1 MAVHGF
7 DPEIIQDFLTE
18 SGELLESLDQDLVLL
33 ESTPEDPEL
42 LNKVFRALH
51 TIKGSASFLALT
63 NLVELAHAAESALNA
78 ARNRVFVVGR
88 EAMDLLLAA
97 VDTLRRQFD
106 DLREGRDLVK
116 ADASLVAG
124 LTVLGEGKSK
134 ATTNTTSAPTQAKPV
149 ASASAPTVPSATP
162 PAASISTP
170 ASTAAAAPAPV
181 SDNTRAGTGSGT
193 SNERPLSLSSGKND
207 LLDFFISDVDES
219 VTKLDALLGALAQTR
234 DAEPAVELLSS
245 LSRTAA
251 FFEFDTMNRVVE
263 LVSATV
269 SPACELDDQHF
280 AQAIEALR
288 SCVGVLREQ
297 TGGLRDRKLLDR
309 DIVPLKSRLDA
320 LIAGE
325 AEPTTGASATAAV
338 VAGFNATTSTAD
350 VNPVPTAVA
359 PANDSASATGAASAA
374 GAANTG
380 TAAAN
385 AATAGETHGPG
396 NAGGDQTIR
405 VEVTRLEALLNLVG
419 ELVLQKN
426 RLGAIARQAG
436 SGQITGDQLAET
448 LSLATG
454 NLDRVTGDI
463 QVAVM
468 RTRLQPLEKIFGRYP
483 RLIRDLS
490 RKTGKNIHLDIVGG
504 ETEVDK
510 SVMEEL
516 ADPLVHLLRNSADHG
531 IEPPADRVKAGKSEQ
546 GVIRLCASHEG
557 SHVLIQIIDDGR
569 GLSRA
574 KIGKRAV
581 ERGLA
586 TQAQID
592 AMSDRDVWNFIFAPG
607 FSTAEQVTDLSGRGV
622 GMDVVR
628 TNIAKIKGSVELSS
642 VEGKGTTISIQ
653 IPLTVAILTAMMVE
667 IGTEIYAVPLSAI
680 VEIVKPEKNVLSS
693 IRQNPVMRLRDS
705 VLPLLDGPTIFNL
718 PDDKRRP
725 SPFAVVVEQNQQRV
739 GLMVSRLIGQ
749 QEVVIKPLNGMVEQA
764 GPVSGATVRDDG
776 GVSLIVDVGAMLRL
790 AEQSRGHHRA
800 GQGLSSNLVN
810 GGANS
815 PGEVSVVG
823 TPKARTA
830 IPA

>member
-1 MAVHGF
+1 MAVQGF

-106 DLREGRDLVK
+106 DLREGRDLIK

-124 LTVLGEGKSK
+124 LTVLGEGKGKTAGS
-134 ATTNTTSAPTQAKPV
+134 TTSAPTQAKPAA
-149 ASASAPTVPSATP
+149 ASSAPASTLTPATT
-162 PAASISTP
+162 SIS
-170 ASTAAAAPAPV
+170 ASTAAASTAPV
-181 SDNTRAGTGSGT
+181 GQTTGTP
-193 SNERPLSLSSGKND
+193 NERPLSLSSGKND

-263 LVSATV
+263 LVSGTV
-269 SPACELDDQHF
+269 APACELEDQHF
-280 AQAIEALR
+280 AQALDALR

-297 TGGLRDRKLLDR
+297 TGGLRDRKLIDR
-309 DIVPLKSRLDA
+309 DICPLKTRLEA
-320 LIAGE
+320 LLAGE
-325 AEPTTGASATAAV
+325 TDSAMPSSAAGSTPSIATGSSSAALAQGVGGSPSSTPSGSTNPSPAAGANSSVGVNAAASQA
-338 VAGFNATTSTAD
+338 
-350 VNPVPTAVA
+350 
-359 PANDSASATGAASAA
+359 SASATGNS
-374 GAANTG
+374 GD
-380 TAAAN
+380 
-385 AATAGETHGPG
+385 THGPG

-405 VEVTRLEALLNLVG
+405 VEVARLESLLNLVG

-426 RLGAIARQAG
+426 RLGAIARHAG
-436 SGQITGDQLAET
+436 SGQIVGDQLAEQ

-468 RTRLQPLEKIFGRYP
+468 RTRLQPLEKLFGRYP

-490 RKTGKNIHLDIVGG
+490 RKTGKNIHLEIVGG

-531 IEPPADRVKAGKSEQ
+531 IEPPAERVQAGKSEQ

-581 ERGLA
+581 ERGLV

-592 AMSDRDVWNFIFAPG
+592 TMSDRDVWNFIFAPG

-667 IGTEIYAVPLSAI
+667 IGSEIYAVPLSAI

-718 PDDKRRP
+718 PEDKRRP

-790 AEQSRGHHRA
+790 AEQSRGQHRA
-800 GQGLSSNLVN
+800 GPGTTPNLTSSP
-810 GGANS
+810 A
-815 PGEVSVVG
+815 EVSIVG
-823 TPKARTA
+823 TSKARTST
-830 IPA
+830 PA